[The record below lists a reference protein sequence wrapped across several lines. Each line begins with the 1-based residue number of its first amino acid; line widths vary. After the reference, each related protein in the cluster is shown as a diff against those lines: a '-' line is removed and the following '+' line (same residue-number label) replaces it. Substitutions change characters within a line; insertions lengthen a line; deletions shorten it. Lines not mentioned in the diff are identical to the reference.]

1 MNPILTFRI
10 AFKALYSNKLR
21 TVLTMLGI
29 IIGVAAVIAM
39 LSIGNGAKYLVEQR
53 IESLGTNAVFIWP
66 GHRRGR
72 NRGSEGNEARL
83 TVDDWKAVDR
93 LPEVANS
100 SPMIFSYGDL
110 VLGNRNWSCSIYGIT
125 PAFFEQKNWKIAE
138 GRFFNARE
146 IQSATNVVI
155 LGSEARQELVG
166 ASDIVGQTIRIKKIP
181 FRVIGVMEEKGS
193 SGHGTRDNAIFIP
206 YSTLMKKVDRRDTI
220 HYLSLSARS
229 REEVKD
235 LERIA
240 IDFLNAR
247 YNVEDPENGGFGAFN
262 QAEASEKADE
272 STKIFSRLLGGI
284 ASISLV
290 VGGIGIMN
298 IMLVSVTERTRE
310 IGIRMAVGARGRDIL
325 AQFLVEAVALS
336 VAGGVLGILLGYG
349 LCRVIAGFA
358 GWPPIMSLDSIVLA
372 FGTSAFIGIFFGF
385 YPALSAAR
393 MDPIEALRHE

>member
-1 MNPILTFRI
+1 VNPVLTFRI

-125 PAFFEQKNWKIAE
+125 PAYFEQKNWNVAE
-138 GRFFNARE
+138 GRFFNPRE
-146 IQSATNVVI
+146 IQSATNVVV

-166 ASDIVGQTIRIKKIP
+166 ASDIVGQTIRIKKLP
-181 FRVIGVMEEKGS
+181 FKVIGVMEEKGS
-193 SGHGTRDNAIFIP
+193 SGHGTRDNAVFIP

-229 REEVKD
+229 REEVKS

-240 IDFLNAR
+240 TDFLNQR

-272 STKIFSRLLGGI
+272 STKIFSRLLGG
-284 ASISLV
+284 
-290 VGGIGIMN
+290 GIGIMN

-325 AQFLVEAVALS
+325 SQFLVEAVVLS
-336 VAGGVLGILLGYG
+336 VAGGVIGILLGYG

-358 GWPPIMSLDSIVLA
+358 GWPPIMSLDSILLA
-372 FGTSAFIGIFFGF
+372 FGTSAFIGVFFGF